1 MNKKNIFSKRS
12 SKKLDDLFIIIVSD
26 LLIKGGQT
34 KHVGYIRQTLIT
46 ILIITVVNNN
56 NT

>member
-26 LLIKGGQT
+26 LLIKGGYT